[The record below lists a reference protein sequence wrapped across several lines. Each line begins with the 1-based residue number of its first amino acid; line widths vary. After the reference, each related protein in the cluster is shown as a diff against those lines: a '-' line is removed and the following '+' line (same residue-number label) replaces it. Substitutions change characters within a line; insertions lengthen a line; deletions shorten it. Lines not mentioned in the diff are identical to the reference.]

1 MLAMHVKLQIKNNQI
16 PAKMLRHENTMVS
29 CNTGDVMSRSA
40 RFIKNSFEKKTLPL
54 ECT

>member
-1 MLAMHVKLQIKNNQI
+1 MHVKLQIKNNQI

-40 RFIKNSFEKKTLPL
+40 RFIKIVLKKKNYHLNVN
-54 ECT
+54 E